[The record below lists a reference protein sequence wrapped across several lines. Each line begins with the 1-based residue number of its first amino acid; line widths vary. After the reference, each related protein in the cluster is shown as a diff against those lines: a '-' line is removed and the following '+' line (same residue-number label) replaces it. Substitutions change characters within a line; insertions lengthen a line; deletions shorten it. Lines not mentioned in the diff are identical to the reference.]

1 MTVTRGRSV
10 VRLTLPDRQ
19 YVEDTGPYLEE
30 DEKARHPLVVPVA
43 GLVAIVVLTPAHGL
57 WAAQLILVP
66 LLLIIPGIILL
77 RTLGVPGTAIA
88 ASCVYVPVAS
98 ILVLTGSGLAIDVIG
113 PLAGIPAPLRAAPLL
128 VALEITC
135 ALLLV
140 GGRNAPPQTQIPWDM
155 VERPV
160 ALVWPIILP
169 LAGAAGALRLNS
181 GHGNLIAV
189 IAVFLVVVTLVVTF
203 LRAPWYEDAF
213 LIVVIFTA
221 ALALMWSFS
230 LRGDLVYGF
239 DISDEYYSFTQ
250 TVTAGVWHFS
260 HPNDAY
266 GAMLSVTVLPT
277 ELHELSGVQTLL
289 IFKVI
294 DPVIGALF
302 PVGIFCLARR
312 LLAGRWAFMAACLV
326 IMQQTFFQEFPALT
340 RQEIAT
346 VLFVVLFAVILDTN
360 LSRRGRWTFVCLLSL
375 GVVVSHYST
384 AYMAIPVL
392 AIMVVVQFTASWFK
406 RVPRA
411 NGAVLLAFAV
421 SLAGAVVWYGP
432 LTQSASNVS
441 TFVQVAQGQGV
452 DLLPNQSG
460 GSLLSTYLQG
470 EETQS
475 LTLAQYQSYVKAY
488 YEKNYPFVSPLA
500 DASDSKYALQ
510 PPSADPAPPVKL
522 KSVSSGLSL
531 VDLLVQQLTNLL
543 AGIGSLILVLRR
555 KQRAIVSQIGF
566 FGLAGMVILILTRLS
581 GTIAQEY
588 NPERA
593 FLQLLTVLGI
603 IIAWFF
609 QWLGWKYK
617 WTRPLILASCSAALG
632 LYLIGTTG
640 FNNAVLG
647 GATQSNLANN
657 YTDYQWFVVNSQDLA
672 SAAWVTSEATPGQ
685 IIESDEHGQL
695 RLQALAGNRA
705 GMLADMSPEA
715 TDSTAWVYVTSTNL
729 IDNIVDTDIGGRAG
743 SYAFPKLFFDE
754 NFNLVYTNGKSEV
767 FHR

>member
-1 MTVTRGRSV
+1 M
-10 VRLTLPDRQ
+10 
-19 YVEDTGPYLEE
+19 
-30 DEKARHPLVVPVA
+30 A
-43 GLVAIVVLTPAHGL
+43 GLVAIAVLTPAHGL
-57 WAAQLILVP
+57 WAAQLMLVL
-66 LLLIIPGIILL
+66 LLLIIPGVILL
-77 RTLGVPGTAIA
+77 RTMRVPGAAIA
-88 ASCVYVPVAS
+88 ANCVYVPVAS

-113 PLAGIPAPLRAAPLL
+113 PLAGISAPLRATPLL

-135 ALLLV
+135 VLLLM

-155 VERPV
+155 FERPV
-160 ALVWPIILP
+160 ALAWPIVLP

-189 IAVFLVVVTLVVTF
+189 IAIFLVVVTLVVTF
-203 LRAPWYEDAF
+203 LRAPWHEDAF
-213 LIVVIFTA
+213 LIVVIFA
-221 ALALMWSFS
+221 ASLALMWSFS
-230 LRGDLVYGF
+230 FRGDFVYGF
-239 DISDEYYSFTQ
+239 DISGEYYSYTQ

-266 GAMLSVTVLPT
+266 GAMLSVTLLPA

-289 IFKVI
+289 IFKAI
-294 DPVIGALF
+294 DPVIGAFF

-312 LLAGRWAFMAACLV
+312 LLGGRWAFMAACLV

-346 VLFVVLFAVILDTN
+346 VLFVVLFAAILDTR
-360 LSRRGRWTFVCLLSL
+360 LSRGSRWTFVCLLGL

-392 AIMVVVQFTASWFK
+392 AITVMAQFTASWFK
-406 RVPRA
+406 PVPRA
-411 NGAVLLAFAV
+411 NGAVLLAFAA
-421 SLAGAVVWYGP
+421 SLAGAVVWYGA
-432 LTQSASNVS
+432 LTHSASNVS
-441 TFVQVAQGQGV
+441 TFVQLADGQGM

-470 EETQS
+470 EETPN
-475 LTLAQYQSYVKAY
+475 LKPAQYQTYVKAY
-488 YEKNYPFVSPLA
+488 YEANYPYVSPLA
-500 DASDSKYALQ
+500 DASDPKYAVQ

-522 KSVSSGLSL
+522 KSVANGLSL
-531 VDLLVQQLTNLL
+531 VNLLVQQLTNLL

-555 KQRAIVSQIGF
+555 KQRVIASQISF

-588 NPERA
+588 NPQRA

-609 QWLGWKYK
+609 QWLGGKYK
-617 WTRPLILASCSAALG
+617 WTRPLILGSCSAALG

-640 FNNAVLG
+640 FSNALLG

-657 YTDYQWFVVNSQDLA
+657 YTDYQWFVVNSQDFA
-672 SAAWVTSEATPGQ
+672 SAAWVTNETTPGQ
-685 IIESDEHGQL
+685 LIESDEHGQL
-695 RLQALAGNRA
+695 RLQALAGSRP
-705 GMLADMSPEA
+705 GMLADMSPET
-715 TDSTAWVYVTSTNL
+715 TDAHAWVYVTSTNL
-729 IDNIVDTDIGGRAG
+729 IDNVVDTNIGGRAG
-743 SYAFPKLFFDE
+743 SYAFPKLFFDS